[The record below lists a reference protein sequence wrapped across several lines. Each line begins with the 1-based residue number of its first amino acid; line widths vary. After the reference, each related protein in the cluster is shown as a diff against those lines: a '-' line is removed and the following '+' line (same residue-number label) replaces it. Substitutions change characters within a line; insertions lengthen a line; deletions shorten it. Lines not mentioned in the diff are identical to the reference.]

1 MSDKQN
7 RRGRPRVDEITD
19 SQKRTLR
26 AIRDHVARHQMP
38 PTMQELS
45 EQIGISSASAHEQ
58 VNQLV
63 RKGYLR
69 RERRKARGLVV
80 VREPEEEISRLA
92 AIPLVG
98 QVKAGLP
105 VLAEENRTGEVLVEG
120 SIAKR
125 GRCFALNVSGDSM
138 KDAAICPG
146 DVVIVR
152 QQPVAEMGDIVVAL
166 VDGEATLKRLF
177 IQGDRIELRPEN
189 KEYRPIVVGSD
200 TELQILGKVVAIR
213 SMAGE

>member
-1 MSDKQN
+1 MANGES
-7 RRGRPRVDEITD
+7 
-19 SQKRTLR
+19 
-26 AIRDHVARHQMP
+26 A
-38 PTMQELS
+38 
-45 EQIGISSASAHEQ
+45 ASAHEQ

-152 QQPVAEMGDIVVAL
+152 QQPVAETGDVVVAL

>member
-1 MSDKQN
+1 MSDQTR

-26 AIRDHVARHQMP
+26 AIRDHVARQQLP
-38 PTMQELS
+38 PTMQELA

-80 VREPEEEISRLA
+80 VREPEDEISRLTP
-92 AIPLVG
+92 IPLIG
-98 QVKAGLP
+98 QVKAGQP
-105 VLAEENRTGEVLVEG
+105 VLADENRTGEILIEG
-120 SIAKR
+120 SIAQR
-125 GRCFALNVSGDSM
+125 GRCFALKVSGDSM
-138 KDAAICPG
+138 KDAAIRE
-146 DVVIVR
+146 DEVVIIR
-152 QQPVAEMGDIVVAL
+152 QQPVAETGDIVVAL

-189 KEYRPIVVGSD
+189 EEYEPIVVGAD

-213 SMAGE
+213 SLAGE

>member
-1 MSDKQN
+1 MSDKTK

-26 AIRDHVARHQMP
+26 AIKDHVARHQLP
-38 PTMQELS
+38 PTMQELA

-69 RERRKARGLVV
+69 REQRKARGLVI
-80 VREPEEEISRLA
+80 VREPEDEISRLA
-92 AIPLVG
+92 SVPLIG

-120 SIAKR
+120 SIAQR

-146 DVVIVR
+146 DIVIVR
-152 QQPVAEMGDIVVAL
+152 QQPVAETGDIVVAL

-189 KEYRPIVVGSD
+189 IEYQPIVVGSD

-213 SMAGE
+213 GMVGE